1 MGGEYG
7 GVNTGRLLMS
17 FLSTSTYFKFEIKK
31 NYFKFSFV
39 DGLLNSLRSSMF
51 ATCFDLVRRFYWIIY
66 VRNMF

>member
-31 NYFKFSFV
+31 KLFQIFFC
-39 DGLLNSLRSSMF
+39 R
-51 ATCFDLVRRFYWIIY
+51 WIAELSAEFN